1 VTNFVRVIIDPIC
14 NSVRIELNLLHSVA
28 DPMALPRT
36 PRPSDGVAWIT
47 GASSG
52 IGAGIARA
60 LVKEGWTVIGFA
72 RRGEALAEVLAQAQG
87 PGRFLPWPLDV
98 TDADACRETA
108 ASLIAAH
115 GVPALAILNAGIYV
129 PDTAST
135 FEAAAFRQTINV
147 NLMGVAHCLEA
158 VLPAMT
164 QRGWGQLV
172 LVSSVAGYSGLP
184 LALSYGASKAALINL
199 AEALRLDAGRLGVKI
214 QLICPGFVKTPLT
227 DRNSFPMP
235 FLVPLED
242 AVQRILV
249 GLTSNRFEITFP
261 RRLAWSMKLLRCLP
275 YPLYFWLID
284 KTVRS

>member
-1 VTNFVRVIIDPIC
+1 
-14 NSVRIELNLLHSVA
+14 
-28 DPMALPRT
+28 MAVPQT

-52 IGAGIARA
+52 IGAGVAQA

-72 RRGEALAEVLAQAQG
+72 RRSDALADVMAETQG
-87 PGRFLPWPLDV
+87 PGRFIPWALDV
-98 TDADACRETA
+98 VDAEACKQAT

-115 GVPALAILNAGIYV
+115 GLPALAILNAGTYL
-129 PDTAST
+129 PDDARS
-135 FEAAAFRQTINV
+135 FEAAAFRKTIDV
-147 NLMGVAHCLEA
+147 NLMGIVHFLEA
-158 VLPAMT
+158 LLPALT

-184 LALSYGASKAALINL
+184 RALSYGASKAAVINL
-199 AEALRLDAGRLGVKI
+199 AEALRLEAGNSGVKV

-235 FLVPLED
+235 FLMPLET
-242 AVQRILV
+242 AVTRILR
-249 GLTSNRFEITFP
+249 GLRSNRFEIIFP
-261 RRLAWSMKLLRCLP
+261 RRFAYGLKLLRALP

-284 KTVRS
+284 KVVRS